1 MKTLCLALVCGAAL
15 SVSCLAGKTTT
26 KRSGIE
32 FRAYADGGAFPE
44 TYREDFAATLKKYPR
59 GRFARAYRGDRTA
72 LRRYF
77 AGAQVAIEEGDDN
90 RSMSYVLLKLLLGS
104 RDYRFSRA
112 LETEDF
118 ATRRAVGR
126 LLNPLLEQHRLGYP
140 LTRSTFRPRPRS
152 RTQPRPVIPRD

>member
-1 MKTLCLALVCGAAL
+1 MKTLCLALICGAAL
-15 SVSCLAGKTTT
+15 SAPCLAGKATT
-26 KRSGIE
+26 KRPGIE

-44 TYREDFAATLKKYPR
+44 VYREDFAATLKEHPR

-90 RSMSYVLLKLLLGS
+90 RSMSYVLLKLLMGS

-118 ATRRAVGR
+118 STRRAVGR
-126 LLNPLLEQHRLGYP
+126 LLNPLLERHRLGYP
-140 LTRSTFRPRPRS
+140 LTRSTFRPRPRPRTPPRVGIS
-152 RTQPRPVIPRD
+152 RD